1 VVVTYLMVSPC
12 GPLRLHSAPV
22 RHANIILRFS
32 PPTII
37 FRSHESS
44 EAKNLLSTN
53 FFAFSYLFHLS
64 FILHLIFMVPCIMIT
79 FFKMTNK
86 MQMCWIIYCS
96 LTALHVSSDVFA
108 HHQEHLNCITASVII
123 HVCRC
128 RLVSWM
134 IWNLSMTP
142 AGSDIR
148 EFQLIHN
155 TRCNCV
161 G

>member
-1 VVVTYLMVSPC
+1 MDVRRDSWNLLWMRQWHFLSKKARTYLVTFAAGAPTVVVTYLMVSPC

-108 HHQEHLNCITASVII
+108 HH
-123 HVCRC
+123 
-128 RLVSWM
+128 
-134 IWNLSMTP
+134 
-142 AGSDIR
+142 
-148 EFQLIHN
+148 
-155 TRCNCV
+155 
-161 G
+161 